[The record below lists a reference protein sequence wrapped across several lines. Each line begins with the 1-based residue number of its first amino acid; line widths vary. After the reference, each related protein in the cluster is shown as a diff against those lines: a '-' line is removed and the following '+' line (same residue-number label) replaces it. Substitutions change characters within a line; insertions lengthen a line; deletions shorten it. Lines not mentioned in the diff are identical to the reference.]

1 MRLFLLALV
10 SLTPLCTKAQFNRG
24 FEYGY
29 YVLVDEPTV
38 RHTGNMRIEP
48 FYSTL
53 IVKGEGKTLKLKPDQ
68 LLVIGN
74 EKGKYLT
81 VNDFHSGRVHID
93 ADFAQQIDS
102 GQVVVLFHSRGTSVG
117 GTSGSASTFGTSA
130 GGIRGSASTF
140 FVRRATETTPFTALE
155 VIGNKYREQV
165 LPFLAS
171 RPDLVKL
178 IQEKQTNFYDLPALL
193 HAFNTGQPYPSKR

>member
-1 MRLFLLALV
+1 MRLFLLALI
-10 SLTPLCTKAQFNRG
+10 SLTPLCVKAQFDRG
-24 FEYGY
+24 FERGY
-29 YVLVDEPTV
+29 YILVDEPNV

-53 IVKGEGKTLKLKPDQ
+53 IVKGEGKTLKLKPEQ

-81 VNDFHSGRVHID
+81 VKDFHSGRVHID

-102 GQVVVLFHSRGTSVG
+102 GQVVVLFHSRGITGNGVG
-117 GTSGSASTFGTSA
+117 
-130 GGIRGSASTF
+130 GSASTF

-155 VIGNKYREQV
+155 AIGNKYREQV
-165 LPFLAS
+165 LPFLTS

-178 IQEKQTNFYDLPALL
+178 IQEKQTNFYDLQALL
-193 HAFNTGQPYPSKR
+193 LAFNTGQPYQPKR